1 MNMRDAL
8 TDGLSLVDLFRR
20 RALLRA
26 LYASDYSIKFHH
38 DVLELVGLTRVRTD
52 QVDQ

>member
-20 RALLRA
+20 WA

-38 DVLELVGLTRVRTD
+38 DVLKLVGLTRVRTD